1 MEDER
6 KKYIDCLLADF
17 SSLKEEIRRRSTLQR
32 FVLVGFLT
40 VLALTFKEANLGA
53 DDQLSPPIHIT
64 PWKIIEASNI
74 VKQDKVISLATPLT
88 NLTVSYWVIGLW
100 ISSSLALLFYIREHY
115 EILGLGAVIKER
127 IAEGAARELGVRWID
142 IFHSETNQDVAN
154 IDHLKSPKYI
164 QFFWIVFFGLPV
176 IFTLVSI
183 IPSWEA
189 FLSLIKSIS
198 IYDRAQ
204 SAKVT
209 ADSLNLLSLLV
220 SIWWLYFPYKCFV
233 LLWEHPGPPRCWH
246 YLVNLKKK
254 IWVR

>member
-6 KKYIDCLLADF
+6 KKYLDCLLADF
-17 SSLKEEIRRRSTLQR
+17 SSLKEEIRRRATLQR
-32 FVLVGFLT
+32 FVLIGFLT

-53 DDQLSPPIHIT
+53 DDQLSPLNHMT

-74 VKQDKVISLATPLT
+74 VEQDKAVSLATPFT
-88 NLTVSYWVIGLW
+88 NLTVSYWVIGSW
-100 ISSSLALLFYIREHY
+100 ISSFLALLFYIREHY

-154 IDHLKSPKYI
+154 IDHLKSPKYV
-164 QFFWIVFFGLPV
+164 QFFWIVFFGLPM

-183 IPSWEA
+183 IPSWGVK
-189 FLSLIKSIS
+189 I
-198 IYDRAQ
+198 
-204 SAKVT
+204 T
-209 ADSLNLLSLLV
+209 TDSFNLLSLFV

-233 LLWEHPGPPRCWH
+233 LLWEHPGPPGCYH
-246 YLVNLKKK
+246 HLVNLKRK
-254 IWVR
+254 ICVRCLWRRNS